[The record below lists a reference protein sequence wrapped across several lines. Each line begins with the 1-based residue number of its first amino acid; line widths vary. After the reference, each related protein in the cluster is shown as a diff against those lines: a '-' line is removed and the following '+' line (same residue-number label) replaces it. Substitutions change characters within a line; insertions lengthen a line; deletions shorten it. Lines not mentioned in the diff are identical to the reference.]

1 MKHGAVFLVLL
12 FGFFSFTA
20 VYADVIRMQDG
31 RILLGKVTSTDSQ
44 GIVIN
49 SFGQSY
55 NVSQNEIAKSEKD
68 FASLQKQ
75 PVEIYLKDGSII
87 KGRIQNYD
95 DEIGILVNID
105 IGALT
110 LPVQNVKVIE
120 DPDQRIYY
128 NGYPFQIGFSA
139 GYFLPQGDA
148 AKSFDNGMNFSLFFE
163 FDSGLYR
170 GLFWGVDLK
179 WFSLKYS
186 KNSDYSYSM
195 MSGDVYAMYKFLFF
209 RSSQSLLSHLVP
221 FVSLGGGPAYITLED
236 KRSDAVQEYY
246 SEVDIKLTATAGFDV
261 MIGSRAFVR
270 AGAQYFIITQKKTPF
285 NAFNCFIGSAVSF

>member
-1 MKHGAVFLVLL
+1 MKYSVIFSILILGL
-12 FGFFSFTA
+12 FSFSS

-55 NVSQNEIAKSEKD
+55 NVSQSEIAKSEKD
-68 FASLQKQ
+68 FTTLQKQ
-75 PVEIYLKDGSII
+75 SVEILLKDGSII
-87 KGRIQNYD
+87 KGKIQNYD
-95 DEIGILVNID
+95 DEVGILVSIE

-110 LPVQNVKVIE
+110 LPVQNVKIIE

-148 AKSFDNGMNFSLFFE
+148 AKSFDNGMNYSLFFE

-195 MSGDVYAMYKFLFF
+195 MSGDIYAMYKFLFF
-209 RSSQSLLSHLVP
+209 RSSQSLLRHLVP

-246 SEVDIKLTATAGFDV
+246 SEVDLKVTASAGLDV

-270 AGAQYFIITQKKTPF
+270 IGAQYFIITQKKTPF
-285 NAFNCFIGSAVSF
+285 NAINCFIGSAVSF